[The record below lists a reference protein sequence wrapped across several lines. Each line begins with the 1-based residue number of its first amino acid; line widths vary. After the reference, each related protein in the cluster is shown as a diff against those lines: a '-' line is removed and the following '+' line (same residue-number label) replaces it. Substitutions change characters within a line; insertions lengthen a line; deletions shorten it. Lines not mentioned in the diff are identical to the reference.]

1 MQTESNIKPDK
12 FIIEEHNKKCDVLFS
27 SDIEETER
35 NGETFYTYN
44 LYRLQMRARDN
55 LEETISNNYET
66 WLEVAKQKEEDTLAK
81 EIRTKRNKLLAE
93 TDWTQMP
100 DVSTELQ
107 EEYKTYRQ
115 ELRDI
120 TNQEEFPYSVIFPQ
134 KP

>member
-120 TNQEEFPYSVIFPQ
+120 TKQEEFPYSVIFPQ